1 MRKQQTKS
9 MTDRPEYR
17 FSGDQNGLET
27 RIPVHVTEARVESDK
42 RGELYVVAQVL
53 MGVASAPVE
62 VTMTFEQALEADI
75 IELAR

>member
-9 MTDRPEYR
+9 MTARPEYR
-17 FSGDQNGLET
+17 FSGNGYGLET
-27 RIPVHVTEARVESDK
+27 RIPVHVTEARIESDK
-42 RGELYVVAQVL
+42 RGELYVLAKVL
-53 MGVASAPVE
+53 MGVASTPVE

>member
-9 MTDRPEYR
+9 MTARPEYR
-17 FSGDQNGLET
+17 FSGNENGLET
-27 RIPVHVTEARVESDK
+27 RIPVHVTGARVESDK

-53 MGVASAPVE
+53 MGVASTPVE